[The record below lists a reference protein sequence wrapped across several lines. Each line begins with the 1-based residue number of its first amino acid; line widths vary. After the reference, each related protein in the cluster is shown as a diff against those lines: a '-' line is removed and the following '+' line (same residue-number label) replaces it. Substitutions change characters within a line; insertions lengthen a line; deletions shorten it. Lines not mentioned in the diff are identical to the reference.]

1 MDEFRLDREKYM
13 LQLEKLKDEESHPVK
28 DVSYLKKFLELDF
41 ESVYDS
47 MTIPEKRELWRS
59 VIREIRI
66 DNGRNV
72 RFIFL

>member
-1 MDEFRLDREKYM
+1 M
-13 LQLEKLKDEESHPVK
+13 LQLEKLKDEESRPVK
-28 DVSYLKKFLELDF
+28 DISYLKKFLELDF

-66 DNGRNV
+66 DKGRNV